1 MLCMLLLM
9 KLIIFGKV
17 SEEELADRELLI
29 ELVLNG
35 IGGSTLAEAELNI
48 SHKELMEW
56 RAYRQKY
63 GSFFGRRLEQSFGSW
78 MALTG
83 FKVREGTPKWIL
95 IFICLMSNH
104 LKKSQFRF
112 S

>member
-1 MLCMLLLM
+1 M
-9 KLIIFGKV
+9 
-17 SEEELADRELLI
+17 

-63 GSFFGRRLEQSFGSW
+63 GSLFFGRRLEQSFGSW
-78 MALTG
+78 MALYTG
-83 FKVREGTPKWIL
+83 FKVKEGTKVDPYVYMPHEQPPEDNSLSL
-95 IFICLMSNH
+95 IDYLEKVASD
-104 LKKSQFRF
+104 
-112 S
+112 

>member
-1 MLCMLLLM
+1 M

-35 IGGSTLAEAELNI
+35 IGGNTLAEAELNI

-63 GSFFGRRLEQSFGSW
+63 GSFLWSPFRAKLWKLDGTLHRLQS
-78 MALTG
+78 
-83 FKVREGTPKWIL
+83 
-95 IFICLMSNH
+95 
-104 LKKSQFRF
+104 
-112 S
+112 

>member
-1 MLCMLLLM
+1 M

-35 IGGSTLAEAELNI
+35 IGGNTLEEAEQKL

-63 GSFFGRRLEQSFGSW
+63 GSLSLV
-78 MALTG
+78 A
-83 FKVREGTPKWIL
+83 V
-95 IFICLMSNH
+95 
-104 LKKSQFRF
+104 
-112 S
+112 

>member
-35 IGGSTLAEAELNI
+35 IGGNTLAEAELNI

-56 RAYRQKY
+56 RAYRQ
-63 GSFFGRRLEQSFGSW
+63 S
-78 MALTG
+78 MAL
-83 FKVREGTPKWIL
+83 
-95 IFICLMSNH
+95 
-104 LKKSQFRF
+104 F
-112 S
+112 SLVAV

>member
-1 MLCMLLLM
+1 MLLLM

-56 RAYRQKY
+56 RAYRQN
-63 GSFFGRRLEQSFGSW
+63 
-78 MALTG
+78 MAL
-83 FKVREGTPKWIL
+83 
-95 IFICLMSNH
+95 
-104 LKKSQFRF
+104 F
-112 S
+112 SLVAG